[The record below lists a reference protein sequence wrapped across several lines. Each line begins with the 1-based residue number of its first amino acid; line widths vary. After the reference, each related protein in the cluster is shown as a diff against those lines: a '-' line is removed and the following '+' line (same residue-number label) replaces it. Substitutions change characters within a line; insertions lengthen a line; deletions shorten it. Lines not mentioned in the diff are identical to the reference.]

1 MLRFKAPVREGG
13 FNQVV
18 MSISRAL
25 LYSFGQIIRTPHF
38 PHSIGFSGN
47 VVIYDVYDNIF

>member
-1 MLRFKAPVREGG
+1 MLRFKGAQFVKGG

-25 LYSFGQIIRTPHF
+25 LYSFGQIFELLISHIP
-38 PHSIGFSGN
+38 SDL
-47 VVIYDVYDNIF
+47 VVDRWDS